1 MSAFGSPDKQ
11 FHVEIMKIR
20 SATIRRTAIAFAVV
34 GLTGAGLL
42 SAQFGFRRNVVQ
54 QNDPPHTEF
63 IAARWQFNANG
74 LIGFTGWTHNYPDSE
89 RHLNEMLAEVTT
101 VNVERMSYRIVA
113 LGSDEVFK
121 YPFAY
126 VSEPGEMDMTEVE
139 LENFRQYID
148 RGGFVVVDDFDG
160 DHIVNLRNQ
169 VRKAFPDRELIPVG
183 VNHPAFHAFY
193 DTESLEIF
201 APYVTGGRPEY
212 YGLLNKDGDL
222 GMIALWNNDLANF
235 WDWID
240 QARYPLEPSS
250 EAFRMGV
257 NFVIYAMSH

>member
-1 MSAFGSPDKQ
+1 MRQYRWPNLIAASAL
-11 FHVEIMKIR
+11 
-20 SATIRRTAIAFAVV
+20 IAVLLAV
-34 GLTGAGLL
+34 AGVVW
-42 SAQFGFRRNVVQ
+42 AQFGFRRPVYVQ
-54 QNDPPHTEF
+54 QNDPPPTEL
-63 IAARWQFNANG
+63 IVARWRFNTNG
-74 LIGFTGWTHNYPDSE
+74 LIGHSGWTHNYPDSE
-89 RHLNEMLAEVTT
+89 RHLNEMISEVSSI
-101 VNVERMSYRIVA
+101 NVETMSYRIVE
-113 LGSDEVFK
+113 LSSEEVFD

-126 VSEPGEMDMTEVE
+126 VSEPGEMDMTPEEVA
-139 LENFRQYID
+139 NFREYIE

-169 VRKAFPDRELIPVG
+169 VRLAFPDRELVPIGVG
-183 VNHPAFHAFY
+183 HQMFHSFY
-193 DTESLEIF
+193 TTESLEIF

-212 YGLLNKDGDL
+212 YGLLNGDGAI

-257 NFVIYAMSH
+257 NFVVYAMTH

>member
-1 MSAFGSPDKQ
+1 MT
-11 FHVEIMKIR
+11 VR
-20 SATIRRTAIAFAVV
+20 WTVVVLAVI
-34 GLTGAGLL
+34 LAASAGLL
-42 SAQFGFRRNVVQ
+42 SAQFGFGRRAVVR
-54 QNDPPHTEF
+54 QNDPPATEF
-63 IAARWQFNANG
+63 IAARWHFNANG
-74 LIGFTGWTHNYPDSE
+74 RIRFDGWMHNYPNSE
-89 RHLNEMLAEVTT
+89 QHLNQMVSELTT
-101 VNVERMSYRIVA
+101 VNVDRMSYRIVE
-113 LGSDEVFK
+113 LGSDEVFD

-139 LENFRQYID
+139 LENFREYID

-160 DHIVNLRNQ
+160 DHILNLRYQ
-169 VRKAFPDRELIPVG
+169 IRLAFPDRELVPIG
-183 VNHPAFHAFY
+183 VHHPAFHSFF

-212 YGLLNKDGDL
+212 YGLLNKDGGL
-222 GMIALWNNDLANF
+222 ALIALWNNDLANF

-257 NFVIYAMSH
+257 NFVIYSMTH